1 MALSKRY
8 SWYIEG
14 NTIAIVEPDTS
25 SDSDWQAIS
34 TTGKTFKIVAEL
46 NATEFN
52 STLTDD
58 DKTYNIPSRFR
69 RSIADLAISKGYE
82 VPPNVN
88 LDMAG
93 HFYNKYKT
101 KLKDMK
107 KVARGQYQSKG
118 IISGWY
124 Y

>member
-34 TTGKTFKIVAEL
+34 TTGKTFKIVAGL
-46 NATEFN
+46 NATGFD
-52 STLTDD
+52 SILTDD

>member
-34 TTGKTFKIVAEL
+34 TTGKTFKIVAGL
-46 NATEFN
+46 NATGFD
-52 STLTDD
+52 SILTDD

-88 LDMAG
+88 LDMAE